1 VRPHD
6 EVKFVVK
13 DRTDYEFARDVI
25 SERSLAGR
33 VAAIHLSPV
42 HGVLDA
48 KTLSEW
54 VLADRLPVRVQ
65 LQLHKYIWSP
75 DTRGV

>member
-1 VRPHD
+1 
-6 EVKFVVK
+6 
-13 DRTDYEFARDVI
+13 VI
-25 SERSLAGR
+25 SEQSLSGR

-48 KTLSEW
+48 KTLAEW
-54 VLADRLPVRVQ
+54 VIADRLPVRVQ